1 MACAWRVHGVSMGA
15 CFTSQEIY
23 EWLRKKY
30 TMRAKRR
37 KELRAR
43 KRGEAV
49 EEEEEVV
56 EEEEAETESA
66 EARQLREA
74 LEKIHEHMEK
84 QALTLTLT

>member
-1 MACAWRVHGVSMGA
+1 MKERGEHVDYGT
-15 CFTSQEIY
+15 FQEIY

-30 TMRAKRR
+30 AIRKKRR
-37 KELRAR
+37 KELSAR

-49 EEEEEVV
+49 EVEDEEEEVVV

>member
-1 MACAWRVHGVSMGA
+1 MKERGEHVDYGT
-15 CFTSQEIY
+15 FQEIY

-30 TMRAKRR
+30 AIRKKLR

-49 EEEEEVV
+49 EDEEEEVV

>member
-1 MACAWRVHGVSMGA
+1 MKERGEHVDYGT
-15 CFTSQEIY
+15 FQEIY

-30 TMRAKRR
+30 AIRKKRL

-49 EEEEEVV
+49 EEGEEEVV

>member
-1 MACAWRVHGVSMGA
+1 MKERGEHVDYGT
-15 CFTSQEIY
+15 FQEIY

-30 TMRAKRR
+30 AIRKKRR

-49 EEEEEVV
+49 EEEKEEEV